1 MLLRHFFFCLFF
13 LFIHCI
19 YSHAITKNII
29 LFTFPGG
36 KSHCFIF
43 KSLIFT
49 TLSKLK
55 VERPNT
61 HYVFHIL
68 VHNYDVD
75 LWKELEDNEDVK
87 IYGFC
92 SISNYNKVFLTA
104 MAYAKEDPIFGYNKF
119 NEAMIFINDEF
130 LNSGILEQLQKM
142 PRFDLII
149 TDGNDIETGTD
160 EKIDVYS
167 YGMVLWE
174 LFTNTTPFD
183 VELPQVISYV
193 VEQKLR
199 PKIESNI
206 DKEIAELIRTCWETE
221 SKKRP
226 SLDTIILTLSKK
238 M

>member
-1 MLLRHFFFCLFF
+1 
-13 LFIHCI
+13 
-19 YSHAITKNII
+19 
-29 LFTFPGG
+29 
-36 KSHCFIF
+36 
-43 KSLIFT
+43 
-49 TLSKLK
+49 
-55 VERPNT
+55 
-61 HYVFHIL
+61 
-68 VHNYDVD
+68 
-75 LWKELEDNEDVK
+75 
-87 IYGFC
+87 
-92 SISNYNKVFLTA
+92 

>member
-43 KSLIFT
+43 KSLIST

-87 IYGFC
+87 IYGFG

-149 TDGNDIETGTD
+149 TDGNDIE
-160 EKIDVYS
+160 
-167 YGMVLWE
+167 
-174 LFTNTTPFD
+174 N
-183 VELPQVISYV
+183 
-193 VEQKLR
+193 R
-199 PKIESNI
+199 H
-206 DKEIAELIRTCWETE
+206 
-221 SKKRP
+221 
-226 SLDTIILTLSKK
+226 
-238 M
+238 